1 MAPTNRKH
9 RFFVDLINH
18 APIPNLPSDPPLSAA
33 PAGHPSPHATTAR
46 LRIYH
51 KQPPDPRAQ
60 QHRHDTLRL
69 YFAFNSYTVDT
80 QKDSA
85 QWQSFFRWTEYTRK
99 RVDTVFVTGYTDTV
113 GTTAYNRA
121 LSFHRA
127 AAAAYWIDSQLRNT
141 TLHPAPGNIPFL
153 DIAGHGKAPTIQY
166 SDSANRRAEII
177 LSYTSAE
184 PPTPIAAAPTNT
196 VPPPIV
202 ITLHH
207 INFEMDTPIPT
218 GATILA
224 MPGNVQVLLQYKD
237 RRMEIDGYVNS
248 ITPLHGEKDP
258 LFILSVKRA
267 KYIYDYLINAGFDP
281 AKLSY
286 KGMGNATP
294 VNPDPT
300 NTEEMSANMRVEI
313 KIF

>member
-1 MAPTNRKH
+1 MHVSRTCH
-9 RFFVDLINH
+9 LI
-18 APIPNLPSDPPLSAA
+18 LLYPLLLLAA
-33 PAGHPSPHATTAR
+33 PR
-46 LRIYH
+46 V
-51 KQPPDPRAQ
+51 RAQ

-99 RVDTVFVTGYTDTV
+99 RVDTVFITGYTDTV

-127 AAAAYWIDSQLRNT
+127 AAAAHWIDSQLRNT

-184 PPTPIAAAPTNT
+184 PPTPIAAAPTNSST
-196 VPPPIV
+196 ATPAPTTPAAAPPPAATPTTAPPPIF

-224 MPGNVQVLLQYKD
+224 MPGNVKVLLQYKD

-267 KYIYDYLINAGFDP
+267 KYIYDYLISAGFDP

-300 NTEEMSANMRVEI
+300 NAEEMSANMRVEI
-313 KIF
+313 KVF